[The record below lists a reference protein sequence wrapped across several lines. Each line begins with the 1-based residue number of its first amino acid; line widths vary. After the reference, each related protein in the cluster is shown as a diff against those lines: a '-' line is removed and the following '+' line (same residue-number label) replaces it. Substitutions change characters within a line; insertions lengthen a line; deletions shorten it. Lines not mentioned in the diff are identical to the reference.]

1 MRAGSAVSKP
11 RPNDLLVPQAGI
23 DGEMSELATKR
34 MSLREFLEWDDGTD
48 TRYELIDG
56 VPVAMAPP
64 AEAHRFLAMRLGS
77 RIDAALQSRRPC
89 NAQIEPGVMGPN
101 RADSYYMPD
110 IAVTCGPNEPGRQA
124 MVAPILI
131 VEILSPSTERS
142 DRRLK
147 LPTYQR
153 IESVREI
160 LLIDADSHHAE
171 PYRREN
177 GHWGIELVRGTR
189 AKLSLAS
196 VELGVPMSEL
206 YEGIAL
212 PKADIGIEPASA

>member
-1 MRAGSAVSKP
+1 MTYLRKRTRV
-11 RPNDLLVPQAGI
+11 
-23 DGEMSELATKR
+23 DGEMSELAAKS
-34 MSLREFLEWDDGTD
+34 MSLDEFLHWDDGTD

-56 VPVAMAPP
+56 FPVAMAPP
-64 AEAHRFLAMRLGS
+64 AEAHRILAVRLVS

-89 NAQIEPGVMGPN
+89 KAQIEPGVLRPD
-101 RADSYYMPD
+101 RADSYYVPD
-110 IAVTCGPNEPGRQA
+110 IAVTCEPNQPGRQA

-171 PYRREN
+171 LYRREN
-177 GHWGIELVRGTR
+177 GHWGIELVRGAR

-196 VELGVPMSEL
+196 VELGIPMSEL